1 MRKKLFSLLLC
12 VSLMTS
18 GCLESSPPDMDGD
31 GIQDAEDLD
40 IDGDGWSNSEEMNC
54 TTDPNDADIIPT
66 DTDGDSQCDLNDLDD
81 DGDSWSDA
89 EEAMCGTDPVDSESV
104 PGDLD
109 GDMECDERDDD
120 ADGDD
125 LPNDW
130 ELERGFNPLDPND
143 FISCHGEARY
153 CLRTYD
159 DFTFAE
165 THNSFSTPEDG
176 IMGGINHL
184 TGLQSQWEDGI
195 RAFML
200 DPYHQSEFNN
210 EKEDLVFCHAVSL
223 PNTPPC
229 LFGSVDAFSW
239 LRSLN
244 SLHNNS
250 SGDVVSLLIQNY
262 QVPGEHLEYL
272 LNETGILE
280 RAYIHE
286 LGSPWPS
293 IGDMSL
299 SGTDVLIFVQMEY
312 EDNFTKLL
320 PAWKH
325 TWDTPYGESSQEE
338 MTCDLGRGDASQP
351 VWHMNNWL
359 NSDFGFADPVK
370 ASQVNAYD
378 TLLGRALLCWE
389 TVGNRPTFVGVDYW
403 EQGEVTNVTITLN
416 KMSHWSDEVPEHP

>member
-1 MRKKLFSLLLC
+1 MRKKLFSFLLC
-12 VSLMTS
+12 ALLITS
-18 GCLESSPPDMDGD
+18 GCLEEPPPDMDGD
-31 GIQDAEDLD
+31 GIQDSEDLD
-40 IDGDGWSNSEEMNC
+40 IDGDGWSNYDELNC
-54 TTDPNDADIIPT
+54 TTDPNDADLTPT
-66 DTDGDSQCDLNDLDD
+66 DTDGDLQCDLNDLDD
-81 DGDSWSDA
+81 DGDSWNDA

-104 PGDLD
+104 PDDLD
-109 GDMECDERDDD
+109 GDMKCDEWDND

-143 FISCHGEARY
+143 LMTCHGEARY

-210 EKEDLVFCHAVSL
+210 EKEDVVFCHAVSL

-229 LFGSVDAFSW
+229 LFGSVDAFAW

-262 QVPGEHLEYL
+262 QVPGGHLEYL

-299 SGTDVLIFVQMEY
+299 SGTDVLIFVEMEY

-403 EQGEVTNVTITLN
+403 GQGEVTNVTITLN
-416 KMSHWSDEVPEHP
+416 KMSHWSDEVPDHP

>member
-229 LFGSVDAFSW
+229 LFGSVDAFAW

-262 QVPGEHLEYL
+262 QVPGGHLEYL

-299 SGTDVLIFVQMEY
+299 SGTDVLIFIQMEY

-338 MTCDLGRGDASQP
+338 MTCDLGRGDSSQP

-359 NSDFGFADPVK
+359 NSDFGFADPIK

-378 TLLGRALLCWE
+378 TLLERALLCWE

-403 EQGEVTNVTITLN
+403 EQGEVANVTVTLN

>member
-1 MRKKLFSLLLC
+1 MQKKLFSFLLC
-12 VSLMTS
+12 ASLITS
-18 GCLESSPPDMDGD
+18 GCLEEPPPDMDGD
-31 GIQDAEDLD
+31 GIQDSEDLD
-40 IDGDGWSNSEEMNC
+40 IDGDGWSNYDELNC
-54 TTDPNDADIIPT
+54 TTDPNDADLTPT
-66 DTDGDSQCDLNDLDD
+66 DTDGDLQCDLNDLDD
-81 DGDSWSDA
+81 DGDSWNDA

-104 PGDLD
+104 PDDLD
-109 GDMECDERDDD
+109 GDMKCDEWDND

-130 ELERGFNPLDPND
+130 ELERGFDPMDPND
-143 FISCHGEARY
+143 LITCHGEARY

-210 EKEDLVFCHAVSL
+210 EKEDVVFCHAVSL

-229 LFGSVDAFSW
+229 LFGSVDAFAW

-416 KMSHWSDEVPEHP
+416 KMSHWADEVPEHP

>member
-1 MRKKLFSLLLC
+1 MQKKLFSFLLC
-12 VSLMTS
+12 ASLITS
-18 GCLESSPPDMDGD
+18 GCLEAPPPDMDGD

-54 TTDPNDADIIPT
+54 TTDPNDADVIPT

-89 EEAMCGTDPVDSESV
+89 KEAMCGTDPVDSESV
-104 PGDLD
+104 PDDLD
-109 GDMECDERDDD
+109 GDMECDEWDDD

-130 ELERGFNPLDPND
+130 ELERGFNPMDPND

-165 THNSFSTPEDG
+165 SHNSFSTPEDG

-210 EKEDLVFCHAVSL
+210 EKEDVVFCHAPSL

-229 LFGSVDAFSW
+229 LFGSVDAFAW
-239 LRSLN
+239 LSSLN

-262 QVPGEHLEYL
+262 AVPGGHLEYL

-293 IGDMSL
+293 LGDMSL
-299 SGTDVLIFVQMEY
+299 SGTDVLIFIEMEY

-338 MTCDLGRGDASQP
+338 MTCDLGRGDSSQP

-359 NSDFGFADPVK
+359 NSDFGFADPIK

-378 TLLGRALLCWE
+378 TLLQRALLCWE

>member
-1 MRKKLFSLLLC
+1 
-12 VSLMTS
+12 
-18 GCLESSPPDMDGD
+18 MDGD
-31 GIQDAEDLD
+31 GIQDSEDLD
-40 IDGDGWSNSEEMNC
+40 IDGDGWSNYDELNC
-54 TTDPNDADIIPT
+54 KTDPNDADLTPT
-66 DTDGDSQCDLNDLDD
+66 DTDGDLQCDLNDLDD
-81 DGDSWSDA
+81 DGDSWNDA

-104 PGDLD
+104 PDDLD
-109 GDMECDERDDD
+109 GDMKCDEWDND

-143 FISCHGEARY
+143 LITCHGEARY

-210 EKEDLVFCHAVSL
+210 EKEDVVFCHAVSL

-229 LFGSVDAFSW
+229 LFGSVDAFAW

-262 QVPGEHLEYL
+262 QVPGGHLEYL

>member
-1 MRKKLFSLLLC
+1 MQKKLFSFLLC
-12 VSLMTS
+12 ASLITS
-18 GCLESSPPDMDGD
+18 GCLEAPPPDMDGD

-54 TTDPNDADIIPT
+54 TTDPNDADVIPT

-89 EEAMCGTDPVDSESV
+89 KEAMCGTDPVDSESV
-104 PGDLD
+104 PDDLD
-109 GDMECDERDDD
+109 GDMECDEWDDD

-130 ELERGFNPLDPND
+130 ELERGFNPMDPND
-143 FISCHGEARY
+143 FIACHGEARY

-165 THNSFSTPEDG
+165 SHNSFSTPEDG

-200 DPYHQSEFNN
+200 DPYHQSEFNS
-210 EKEDLVFCHAVSL
+210 EKEDVAFCHAPSL

-229 LFGSVDAFSW
+229 LFGSVDAFAW
-239 LRSLN
+239 LSSLN

-262 QVPGEHLEYL
+262 AVPGGHLEYL

-293 IGDMSL
+293 FGDMSL
-299 SGTDVLIFVQMEY
+299 SGTDVLIFIEMEY

-338 MTCDLGRGDASQP
+338 MTCDLGRGDSSQP

-359 NSDFGFADPVK
+359 NSEFGFADPIK

-378 TLLGRALLCWE
+378 TLLQRALLCWE

>member
-1 MRKKLFSLLLC
+1 MQKKLFSFLLC
-12 VSLMTS
+12 ASLITS
-18 GCLESSPPDMDGD
+18 GCLEEPPPDMDGD
-31 GIQDAEDLD
+31 GIQDSEDLD
-40 IDGDGWSNSEEMNC
+40 IDGDGWSNYDELNC
-54 TTDPNDADIIPT
+54 KTDPNDADLTPT
-66 DTDGDSQCDLNDLDD
+66 DTDGDLQCDLNDLDD
-81 DGDSWSDA
+81 DGDSWNDA

-104 PGDLD
+104 PDDLD
-109 GDMECDERDDD
+109 GDMKCDEWDND

-143 FISCHGEARY
+143 LITCHGEARY

-210 EKEDLVFCHAVSL
+210 EKEDVVFCHAVSL

>member
-1 MRKKLFSLLLC
+1 MRKKLFSFLLC
-12 VSLMTS
+12 ASLITS
-18 GCLESSPPDMDGD
+18 GCLEEPPPDMDGD
-31 GIQDAEDLD
+31 GIQDSEDLD
-40 IDGDGWSNSEEMNC
+40 IDGDGWSNYDELNC
-54 TTDPNDADIIPT
+54 KTDPNDADLTPT
-66 DTDGDSQCDLNDLDD
+66 DTDGDLQCDLNDLDD
-81 DGDSWSDA
+81 DGDSWNDA

-104 PGDLD
+104 PDDLD
-109 GDMECDERDDD
+109 GDMKCDEWDND

-143 FISCHGEARY
+143 LITCHGEARY

-262 QVPGEHLEYL
+262 QVPGGHLEYL

-293 IGDMSL
+293 LGDMSL
-299 SGTDVLIFVQMEY
+299 SGTDVLIFIEMEY

-338 MTCDLGRGDASQP
+338 MTCDLGRGDSSQP

-359 NSDFGFADPVK
+359 NSDFGFADPIK

-378 TLLGRALLCWE
+378 TLLERALLCWE

-403 EQGEVTNVTITLN
+403 EQGEVTNVTVTLN
-416 KMSHWSDEVPEHP
+416 KMSHWSDDVPEHP

>member
-1 MRKKLFSLLLC
+1 MQKKLFSFLLC

-54 TTDPNDADIIPT
+54 TTDPNDADVTPT

-89 EEAMCGTDPVDSESV
+89 EETMCGTDPVDSESV
-104 PGDLD
+104 PDDLD
-109 GDMECDERDDD
+109 GDMECDEWDDD

-130 ELERGFNPLDPND
+130 ELERGFNPMDPSD
-143 FISCHGEARY
+143 FITCHGEARY

-200 DPYHQSEFNN
+200 DPHHQSEFNS
-210 EKEDLVFCHAVSL
+210 EKEDVVFCHAPSL

-229 LFGSVDAFSW
+229 LFGSVDAFAW

-262 QVPGEHLEYL
+262 AVPGGHLEYL

-299 SGTDVLIFVQMEY
+299 SGTDVLIFIEMEY

-325 TWDTPYGESSQEE
+325 TWDTPYGESSQDE
-338 MTCDLGRGDASQP
+338 MTCDLGRGDLSQP

-359 NSDFGFADPVK
+359 NSDFGYADPVK

-378 TLLGRALLCWE
+378 TLLERALLCWE

-403 EQGEVTNVTITLN
+403 EQGELTNVTITLN

>member
-81 DGDSWSDA
+81 DGDAWSDA

-262 QVPGEHLEYL
+262 AVPGGHLEYL

-299 SGTDVLIFVQMEY
+299 SGTDVLIFIQMEY

-338 MTCDLGRGDASQP
+338 MTCDLGRGDSSQP

-359 NSDFGFADPVK
+359 NSDFGFADPIK

-378 TLLGRALLCWE
+378 TLLERALLCWE

-403 EQGEVTNVTITLN
+403 EQGEVANVTVTLN

>member
-229 LFGSVDAFSW
+229 LFGSVDAFAW

-262 QVPGEHLEYL
+262 AVPGGHLEYL

-299 SGTDVLIFVQMEY
+299 SGTDVLIFIQMEY

-338 MTCDLGRGDASQP
+338 MTCDLGRGDSSQP

-359 NSDFGFADPVK
+359 NSDFGFADPIK

-378 TLLGRALLCWE
+378 TLLERALLCWE

-403 EQGEVTNVTITLN
+403 EQGEVANVTVTLN

>member
-1 MRKKLFSLLLC
+1 MQKKLFSFLLC
-12 VSLMTS
+12 ASLITS
-18 GCLESSPPDMDGD
+18 GCLEEPPPDMDGD
-31 GIQDAEDLD
+31 GIQDSEDLD
-40 IDGDGWSNSEEMNC
+40 IDGDGWSNYDELNC
-54 TTDPNDADIIPT
+54 KTDPNDADLTPT
-66 DTDGDSQCDLNDLDD
+66 DTDGDLQCDLNDLDD
-81 DGDSWSDA
+81 DGDSWNDA

-104 PGDLD
+104 PDDLD
-109 GDMECDERDDD
+109 GDMKCDEWDND

-143 FISCHGEARY
+143 LITCHGEARY

-210 EKEDLVFCHAVSL
+210 EKEDVVFCHAVSL

-229 LFGSVDAFSW
+229 LFGSVDAFAW

-403 EQGEVTNVTITLN
+403 EQGEVTNVTVTLN
-416 KMSHWSDEVPEHP
+416 KMSHWSDDVPEHP

>member
-1 MRKKLFSLLLC
+1 M
-12 VSLMTS
+12 
-18 GCLESSPPDMDGD
+18 
-31 GIQDAEDLD
+31 
-40 IDGDGWSNSEEMNC
+40 
-54 TTDPNDADIIPT
+54 
-66 DTDGDSQCDLNDLDD
+66 
-81 DGDSWSDA
+81 
-89 EEAMCGTDPVDSESV
+89 
-104 PGDLD
+104 
-109 GDMECDERDDD
+109 
-120 ADGDD
+120 
-125 LPNDW
+125 
-130 ELERGFNPLDPND
+130 DPND
-143 FISCHGEARY
+143 FIACHGEASY

-165 THNSFSTPEDG
+165 SHNSFSTPEDG

-184 TGLQSQWEDGI
+184 TGLRSQWEGGI

-200 DPYHQSEFNN
+200 DPYHQSEFNS
-210 EKEDLVFCHAVSL
+210 EKEDVVFCHAPSL

-229 LFGSVDAFSW
+229 LFGSVDAFAW

-262 QVPGEHLEYL
+262 AVPGEHLEYL

-293 IGDMSL
+293 LGDMSL
-299 SGTDVLIFVQMEY
+299 SGTDVLIFIQMEY

-320 PAWKH
+320 PAWRH

-338 MTCDLGRGDASQP
+338 MTCDLGRGDSNQP

-359 NSDFGFADPVK
+359 NSDFGFADPIK

-378 TLLGRALLCWE
+378 TLLQRALLCWE

-416 KMSHWSDEVPEHP
+416 KMSHWSDDVPGHP

>member
-1 MRKKLFSLLLC
+1 MQKKLFSFLLC
-12 VSLMTS
+12 ASLITS
-18 GCLESSPPDMDGD
+18 GCLEAPPPDMDGE

-54 TTDPNDADIIPT
+54 TTDPNDADVIPT

-89 EEAMCGTDPVDSESV
+89 KEAMCGTDPVDSESV
-104 PGDLD
+104 PDDLD
-109 GDMECDERDDD
+109 GDMECDEWDDD

-130 ELERGFNPLDPND
+130 ELERGFNPMDPND
-143 FISCHGEARY
+143 FIACHGEARY

-165 THNSFSTPEDG
+165 SHNSFSTPEDG

-210 EKEDLVFCHAVSL
+210 EKEDVVFCHAVSL

-229 LFGSVDAFSW
+229 LFGSVDAFAW
-239 LRSLN
+239 LSSLN

-262 QVPGEHLEYL
+262 AVPGGHLEYL

-293 IGDMSL
+293 LGDMSL
-299 SGTDVLIFVQMEY
+299 SGTDVLIFIEMEY

-338 MTCDLGRGDASQP
+338 MTCDLGRGDSSQP

-359 NSDFGFADPVK
+359 NSEFGFADPIK

-378 TLLGRALLCWE
+378 TLLQRALLCWE

-403 EQGEVTNVTITLN
+403 EQGEVTNVTVTLN
-416 KMSHWSDEVPEHP
+416 KMSHWSDDVPEHP

>member
-12 VSLMTS
+12 VLLMTS

-81 DGDSWSDA
+81 DGDAWSDA

-262 QVPGEHLEYL
+262 AVPGGHLEYL

-299 SGTDVLIFVQMEY
+299 SGTDVLIFIQMEY

-338 MTCDLGRGDASQP
+338 MTCDLGRGDSSQP

-359 NSDFGFADPVK
+359 NSDFGFADPIK

-378 TLLGRALLCWE
+378 TLLERALLCWE

-403 EQGEVTNVTITLN
+403 EQGEVANVTVTLN

>member
-1 MRKKLFSLLLC
+1 MRKKLVSFLLC
-12 VSLMTS
+12 ASLITS
-18 GCLESSPPDMDGD
+18 GCLEEPPPDMDGD
-31 GIQDAEDLD
+31 GIQDSEDLD
-40 IDGDGWSNSEEMNC
+40 IDGDGWSNYDELNC
-54 TTDPNDADIIPT
+54 KTDPNDADLTPT
-66 DTDGDSQCDLNDLDD
+66 DTDGDLQCDLNDLDD
-81 DGDSWSDA
+81 DGDSWNDA

-104 PGDLD
+104 PDDLD
-109 GDMECDERDDD
+109 GDMKCDEWDND

-143 FISCHGEARY
+143 LITCHGEARY

-210 EKEDLVFCHAVSL
+210 EKEDVVFCHAVSL

-229 LFGSVDAFSW
+229 LFGSVDAFAW

>member
-1 MRKKLFSLLLC
+1 MQKKLFSFLLC
-12 VSLMTS
+12 ASLITS
-18 GCLESSPPDMDGD
+18 GCLEAPPPDMDGD

-54 TTDPNDADIIPT
+54 TTDPNDADVIPT

-89 EEAMCGTDPVDSESV
+89 KEAMCGTDPVDSESV
-104 PGDLD
+104 PDDLD
-109 GDMECDERDDD
+109 GDMECDEWDDD

-130 ELERGFNPLDPND
+130 ELERGFNPMDPND
-143 FISCHGEARY
+143 FIACHGEARY

-165 THNSFSTPEDG
+165 SHNSFSTPEDG

-200 DPYHQSEFNN
+200 DPYHQSGFNS
-210 EKEDLVFCHAVSL
+210 EKEDVVFCHAPSL

-229 LFGSVDAFSW
+229 LFGSVDAFAW
-239 LRSLN
+239 LSSLN

-262 QVPGEHLEYL
+262 AVPGGHLEYL

-293 IGDMSL
+293 LGDMSL
-299 SGTDVLIFVQMEY
+299 SGTDVLIFIEMEY

-338 MTCDLGRGDASQP
+338 MTCDLGRGDSSQP

-359 NSDFGFADPVK
+359 NSEFGFADPIK

-378 TLLGRALLCWE
+378 TLLQRALLCWE

>member
-1 MRKKLFSLLLC
+1 MQKKLFSFLLC
-12 VSLMTS
+12 ASLITS
-18 GCLESSPPDMDGD
+18 GCLEAPPPDMDGD

-54 TTDPNDADIIPT
+54 TTDPNDADVIPT

-89 EEAMCGTDPVDSESV
+89 KEAMCGTDPVDSESV
-104 PGDLD
+104 PDDLD
-109 GDMECDERDDD
+109 GDMECDEWDDD

-130 ELERGFNPLDPND
+130 ELERGFNPMDPND

-165 THNSFSTPEDG
+165 SHNSFSTPEDG

-200 DPYHQSEFNN
+200 DPYHQSEFSS
-210 EKEDLVFCHAVSL
+210 EKEDVVFCHAPSL

-229 LFGSVDAFSW
+229 LFGSVDAFAW
-239 LRSLN
+239 LSSLN

-262 QVPGEHLEYL
+262 AVPGGHLEYL

-293 IGDMSL
+293 LGDMSL
-299 SGTDVLIFVQMEY
+299 SGTDVLIFIEMEY

-338 MTCDLGRGDASQP
+338 MTCDLGRGDSSQP

-359 NSDFGFADPVK
+359 NSEFGFADPIK

-378 TLLGRALLCWE
+378 TLLQRALLCWE

-403 EQGEVTNVTITLN
+403 EQGEVTNVTVTLN

>member
-262 QVPGEHLEYL
+262 AVPGGHLEYL

-299 SGTDVLIFVQMEY
+299 SGTDVLIFIQMEY

-338 MTCDLGRGDASQP
+338 MTCDLGRGDSSQP

-359 NSDFGFADPVK
+359 NSDFGFADPIK

-378 TLLGRALLCWE
+378 TLLERALLCWE

-403 EQGEVTNVTITLN
+403 EQGEVANVTVTLN

>member
-1 MRKKLFSLLLC
+1 M
-12 VSLMTS
+12 
-18 GCLESSPPDMDGD
+18 
-31 GIQDAEDLD
+31 
-40 IDGDGWSNSEEMNC
+40 
-54 TTDPNDADIIPT
+54 DPNDLIT
-66 DTDGDSQCDLNDLDD
+66 
-81 DGDSWSDA
+81 
-89 EEAMCGTDPVDSESV
+89 
-104 PGDLD
+104 
-109 GDMECDERDDD
+109 
-120 ADGDD
+120 
-125 LPNDW
+125 
-130 ELERGFNPLDPND
+130 
-143 FISCHGEARY
+143 CHGEARY

-176 IMGGINHL
+176 IMAGINHL

-200 DPYHQSEFNN
+200 DPHHQSEFNS
-210 EKEDLVFCHAVSL
+210 EKEDVVVCHAPSL

-229 LFGSVDAFSW
+229 LFGSVDAFAW

-250 SGDVVSLLIQNY
+250 SGDVVSLLIQNHR
-262 QVPGEHLEYL
+262 VPGGHLEYL

-299 SGTDVLIFVQMEY
+299 SGTDVLIFIEMEY

-338 MTCDLGRGDASQP
+338 MTCDLGRGDSIQP

-359 NSDFGFADPVK
+359 NSDFGYADPVK

-378 TLLGRALLCWE
+378 TLLQRALLCWE

>member
-1 MRKKLFSLLLC
+1 M
-12 VSLMTS
+12 
-18 GCLESSPPDMDGD
+18 
-31 GIQDAEDLD
+31 
-40 IDGDGWSNSEEMNC
+40 
-54 TTDPNDADIIPT
+54 
-66 DTDGDSQCDLNDLDD
+66 
-81 DGDSWSDA
+81 
-89 EEAMCGTDPVDSESV
+89 
-104 PGDLD
+104 
-109 GDMECDERDDD
+109 
-120 ADGDD
+120 
-125 LPNDW
+125 
-130 ELERGFNPLDPND
+130 
-143 FISCHGEARY
+143 
-153 CLRTYD
+153 
-159 DFTFAE
+159 
-165 THNSFSTPEDG
+165 
-176 IMGGINHL
+176 
-184 TGLQSQWEDGI
+184 
-195 RAFML
+195 
-200 DPYHQSEFNN
+200 
-210 EKEDLVFCHAVSL
+210 SL

-262 QVPGEHLEYL
+262 AVPGGHLEYL
-272 LNETGILE
+272 LNKTGILE

-299 SGTDVLIFVQMEY
+299 SGTDVLIFIQMEY

-338 MTCDLGRGDASQP
+338 MTCDLGRGDSSQP

-359 NSDFGFADPVK
+359 NSDFGFADPIK

-378 TLLGRALLCWE
+378 TLLERALLCWE

-403 EQGEVTNVTITLN
+403 EQGEVANVTVTLN

>member
-1 MRKKLFSLLLC
+1 MQKKLFSFLLC
-12 VSLMTS
+12 VSLITS
-18 GCLESSPPDMDGD
+18 GCLEVSPPDMDGD

-54 TTDPNDADIIPT
+54 TTDPNDADVTPT

-89 EEAMCGTDPVDSESV
+89 EEAICGTDPVDSESV
-104 PGDLD
+104 PDDLD
-109 GDMECDERDDD
+109 GDMECDEWDDD

-130 ELERGFNPLDPND
+130 ELERGFNPMDPND
-143 FISCHGEARY
+143 FITCHGEARY

-165 THNSFSTPEDG
+165 THNSFSTAEDG
-176 IMGGINHL
+176 IMVGINHL

-200 DPYHQSEFNN
+200 DPHHESEFNS
-210 EKEDLVFCHAVSL
+210 EKEDVVFCHAISL

-229 LFGSVDAFSW
+229 LFGSVDAFAW

-250 SGDVVSLLIQNY
+250 SGDVVSLLIQNHR
-262 QVPGEHLEYL
+262 VPGGHLEYL

-299 SGTDVLIFVQMEY
+299 SGTDVLIFIEMEY

-338 MTCDLGRGDASQP
+338 MTCDLGRGDSSQP

-359 NSDFGFADPVK
+359 DSDFGFADPVK

-378 TLLGRALLCWE
+378 TLLQRALLCWE

>member
-81 DGDSWSDA
+81 DGDAWSDA

-210 EKEDLVFCHAVSL
+210 EKEDVVFCHAVSL

-229 LFGSVDAFSW
+229 LFGSVDAFAW

-262 QVPGEHLEYL
+262 AVPGGHLEYL

-299 SGTDVLIFVQMEY
+299 SGTDVLIFIQMEY

-338 MTCDLGRGDASQP
+338 MTCDLGRGDSSQP

-359 NSDFGFADPVK
+359 NSDFGFADPIK

-378 TLLGRALLCWE
+378 TLLERALLCWE

-403 EQGEVTNVTITLN
+403 EQGEVANVTVTLN

>member
-1 MRKKLFSLLLC
+1 MQKKLFSFLLC
-12 VSLMTS
+12 VSLITS
-18 GCLESSPPDMDGD
+18 GCLEVSPPDMDGD

-54 TTDPNDADIIPT
+54 TTDPNDADVTPT
-66 DTDGDSQCDLNDLDD
+66 DTDGDSQCDTNDLDD
-81 DGDSWSDA
+81 DGDSWSDT
-89 EEAMCGTDPVDSESV
+89 EEARCGTDPVDSESV
-104 PGDLD
+104 PDDLD
-109 GDMECDERDDD
+109 GDMECDEWDDD

-130 ELERGFNPLDPND
+130 ELERGFNPMDPND
-143 FISCHGEARY
+143 LITCHGEARY

-176 IMGGINHL
+176 IMAGINHL
-184 TGLQSQWEDGI
+184 TGLQSQWDDGI

-200 DPYHQSEFNN
+200 DPYHQSEFNS
-210 EKEDLVFCHAVSL
+210 EKEDVVFCHAPSL

-229 LFGSVDAFSW
+229 LFGSVDAFAW

-262 QVPGEHLEYL
+262 AVPGGHLEYL

-299 SGTDVLIFVQMEY
+299 SGTDVLIFIQMEY

-325 TWDTPYGESSQEE
+325 TWDTPYGQSSQEE
-338 MTCDLGRGDASQP
+338 MTCACL
-351 VWHMNNWL
+351 
-359 NSDFGFADPVK
+359 
-370 ASQVNAYD
+370 AY
-378 TLLGRALLCWE
+378 E
-389 TVGNRPTFVGVDYW
+389 
-403 EQGEVTNVTITLN
+403 
-416 KMSHWSDEVPEHP
+416 

>member
-1 MRKKLFSLLLC
+1 MRKKLFSFLLC
-12 VSLMTS
+12 ASLITS
-18 GCLESSPPDMDGD
+18 GCLEEPPPDMDGD
-31 GIQDAEDLD
+31 GIQDSEDLD
-40 IDGDGWSNSEEMNC
+40 IDGDGWSNYDELNC
-54 TTDPNDADIIPT
+54 KTDPNDADLTPT
-66 DTDGDSQCDLNDLDD
+66 DTDGDLQCDLNDLDD
-81 DGDSWSDA
+81 DGDSWNDA

-104 PGDLD
+104 PDDLD
-109 GDMECDERDDD
+109 GDMKCDEWDND

-143 FISCHGEARY
+143 LITCHGEARY

-210 EKEDLVFCHAVSL
+210 EKEDVVFCHAVSL

-286 LGSPWPS
+286 LGSTWPS

>member
-1 MRKKLFSLLLC
+1 MQKKLFSFLLC
-12 VSLMTS
+12 ASLITS
-18 GCLESSPPDMDGD
+18 GCLEAPPPDMDGD

-54 TTDPNDADIIPT
+54 TTDPNDADVIPT

-89 EEAMCGTDPVDSESV
+89 KEAMCGTDPVDSESV
-104 PGDLD
+104 PDDLD
-109 GDMECDERDDD
+109 GDMECDEWDDD

-130 ELERGFNPLDPND
+130 ELERGFNPMDPND
-143 FISCHGEARY
+143 FIACHGEARY

-165 THNSFSTPEDG
+165 SHNSFSTPEDG

-210 EKEDLVFCHAVSL
+210 EKEDVVFCHAVSL

-229 LFGSVDAFSW
+229 LFGSVDAFAW
-239 LRSLN
+239 LSSLN

-262 QVPGEHLEYL
+262 AVPGGHLEYL

-293 IGDMSL
+293 LGDMSL
-299 SGTDVLIFVQMEY
+299 SGTDVLIFIEMEY

-338 MTCDLGRGDASQP
+338 MTCDLGRGDSSQP

-359 NSDFGFADPVK
+359 NSEFGFADPIK

-378 TLLGRALLCWE
+378 TLLQRALLCWE

>member
-1 MRKKLFSLLLC
+1 MRKKLFSFLLC
-12 VSLMTS
+12 ASLITS
-18 GCLESSPPDMDGD
+18 GCLEEPPPDMDGD
-31 GIQDAEDLD
+31 GIQDSEDLD
-40 IDGDGWSNSEEMNC
+40 IDGDGWSNYDELNC
-54 TTDPNDADIIPT
+54 KTDPNDADLTPT
-66 DTDGDSQCDLNDLDD
+66 DTDGDLQCDLNDLDD
-81 DGDSWSDA
+81 DGDSWDDA

-104 PGDLD
+104 PDDLD
-109 GDMECDERDDD
+109 GDMKCDEWDND

-143 FISCHGEARY
+143 LITCHGEARY

-210 EKEDLVFCHAVSL
+210 EKEDVVFCHAVSL

-229 LFGSVDAFSW
+229 LFGSVDAFAW

>member
-1 MRKKLFSLLLC
+1 MQKKLFSFLLC
-12 VSLMTS
+12 VSLITS
-18 GCLESSPPDMDGD
+18 GCLEVSPPDMDGD

-54 TTDPNDADIIPT
+54 TTDPNDADVTPT

-89 EEAMCGTDPVDSESV
+89 EEAICGTDPVDSESV
-104 PGDLD
+104 PDDLD
-109 GDMECDERDDD
+109 GDMECDEWDDD

-130 ELERGFNPLDPND
+130 ELERGFNPMDPND
-143 FISCHGEARY
+143 LITCHGEARY

-165 THNSFSTPEDG
+165 THNSFSTAEDG
-176 IMGGINHL
+176 IMVGINHL

-200 DPYHQSEFNN
+200 DPHHQSEFNS
-210 EKEDLVFCHAVSL
+210 EKEDVVFCHAISL

-229 LFGSVDAFSW
+229 LFGSVDAFAW

-250 SGDVVSLLIQNY
+250 SGDVVSLLIQNHR
-262 QVPGEHLEYL
+262 VPGGHLEYL

-299 SGTDVLIFVQMEY
+299 SGTDVLIFIEMEY

-338 MTCDLGRGDASQP
+338 MTCDLGRGDSSQP

-378 TLLGRALLCWE
+378 TLLQRALLCWE

>member
-1 MRKKLFSLLLC
+1 MQKKLFSFLLC
-12 VSLMTS
+12 ASLITS
-18 GCLESSPPDMDGD
+18 GCLEAPPPDMDGD

-54 TTDPNDADIIPT
+54 TTDPNDADVIPT

-89 EEAMCGTDPVDSESV
+89 KEEMCGTDPVDSESV
-104 PGDLD
+104 PDDLD
-109 GDMECDERDDD
+109 GDMECDEWDDD

-130 ELERGFNPLDPND
+130 ELERGFDPMDPND
-143 FISCHGEARY
+143 LITCHGEARY

-176 IMGGINHL
+176 IMVGINHL
-184 TGLQSQWEDGI
+184 TGLHSQWEDGI

-200 DPYHQSEFNN
+200 DPHHQSEFNS
-210 EKEDLVFCHAVSL
+210 EKEDVVFCHAISL

-229 LFGSVDAFSW
+229 LGGSVDAFAW

-262 QVPGEHLEYL
+262 AIPGGHLEYL

-338 MTCDLGRGDASQP
+338 MTCDLGRGDSSQP

-359 NSDFGFADPVK
+359 NNDFGFADPLK

-378 TLLGRALLCWE
+378 TLLERALLCWE
-389 TVGNRPTFVGVDYW
+389 TVGNRLTFVGVDYW
-403 EQGEVTNVTITLN
+403 ERGEVTNVTITLN

>member
-1 MRKKLFSLLLC
+1 MRKKLFSFFLC
-12 VSLMTS
+12 ASLITS
-18 GCLESSPPDMDGD
+18 GCLEEPPPDMDGD
-31 GIQDAEDLD
+31 GIQDSEDLD
-40 IDGDGWSNSEEMNC
+40 IDGDGWSNYDELNC
-54 TTDPNDADIIPT
+54 KTDPNDADLTPT
-66 DTDGDSQCDLNDLDD
+66 DTDGDLQCDLNDLDD
-81 DGDSWSDA
+81 DGDSWNDA

-104 PGDLD
+104 PDDLD
-109 GDMECDERDDD
+109 GDMKCDEWDND

-143 FISCHGEARY
+143 LITCHGEARY

-210 EKEDLVFCHAVSL
+210 EKEDVVFCHAVSL

-229 LFGSVDAFSW
+229 LFGSVDAFAW

>member
-81 DGDSWSDA
+81 DGDAWSDA

-200 DPYHQSEFNN
+200 DPYHQSEFDN

-262 QVPGEHLEYL
+262 AVPGGHLEYL

-299 SGTDVLIFVQMEY
+299 SGTDVLIFIQMEY

-338 MTCDLGRGDASQP
+338 MTCDLGRGDSSQP

-359 NSDFGFADPVK
+359 NSDFGFADPIK

-378 TLLGRALLCWE
+378 TLLERALLCWE

-403 EQGEVTNVTITLN
+403 EQGEVANVTVTLN

>member
-1 MRKKLFSLLLC
+1 MRKKLFSFLLC
-12 VSLMTS
+12 ASLITS
-18 GCLESSPPDMDGD
+18 GCLEEPPPDMDGD
-31 GIQDAEDLD
+31 GIQDSEDLD
-40 IDGDGWSNSEEMNC
+40 IDGDGWSNYDELNC
-54 TTDPNDADIIPT
+54 KTDPNDADLTPT
-66 DTDGDSQCDLNDLDD
+66 DTDGDLQCDLNDLDD
-81 DGDSWSDA
+81 DGDSWNDA

-104 PGDLD
+104 PDDLD
-109 GDMECDERDDD
+109 GDMKCDEWDND

-143 FISCHGEARY
+143 LITCHGEARY

-210 EKEDLVFCHAVSL
+210 EKEDVVFCHAVDL

-229 LFGSVDAFSW
+229 LFGSVDAFAW

>member
-262 QVPGEHLEYL
+262 AVPGGHLEYL

-293 IGDMSL
+293 IGDMTL
-299 SGTDVLIFVQMEY
+299 SGTDVLIFIQMEY

-338 MTCDLGRGDASQP
+338 MTCDLGRGDSSQP

-359 NSDFGFADPVK
+359 NSDFGFADPIK

-378 TLLGRALLCWE
+378 TLLERALLCWE

-403 EQGEVTNVTITLN
+403 EQGEVANVTVTLN

>member
-1 MRKKLFSLLLC
+1 MRKKLFSFLLC
-12 VSLMTS
+12 ASLITS
-18 GCLESSPPDMDGD
+18 GCLEEPPPDMDGD
-31 GIQDAEDLD
+31 GIQDSEDLD
-40 IDGDGWSNSEEMNC
+40 IDGDGWSNYDELNC
-54 TTDPNDADIIPT
+54 KTDPNDADLTPT
-66 DTDGDSQCDLNDLDD
+66 DTDGDLQCDLNDLDD
-81 DGDSWSDA
+81 DGDSWNDA
-89 EEAMCGTDPVDSESV
+89 EETMCGTDPVDSESV
-104 PGDLD
+104 PDDLD
-109 GDMECDERDDD
+109 GDMKCDEWDND

-143 FISCHGEARY
+143 LITCHGEARY

-210 EKEDLVFCHAVSL
+210 EKEDVVFCHAVSL

-229 LFGSVDAFSW
+229 LFGSVDAFAW

-299 SGTDVLIFVQMEY
+299 SGTDVLIFIEMEY

>member
-1 MRKKLFSLLLC
+1 MQKKLFSFLLC
-12 VSLMTS
+12 VSLITS
-18 GCLESSPPDMDGD
+18 GCLEAPPPDMDGD

-54 TTDPNDADIIPT
+54 TTDPNDADVIPT

-81 DGDSWSDA
+81 DGDSWSDVK
-89 EEAMCGTDPVDSESV
+89 EAMCGTDPVDSESV
-104 PGDLD
+104 PDDLD
-109 GDMECDERDDD
+109 GDMECDEWDDD

-130 ELERGFNPLDPND
+130 ELERGFNPMDPND

-165 THNSFSTPEDG
+165 SHNSFSTPEDG

-210 EKEDLVFCHAVSL
+210 EKEDVVFCHAPSL

-229 LFGSVDAFSW
+229 LFGSVDAFAW
-239 LRSLN
+239 LRNLN

-262 QVPGEHLEYL
+262 AVPGGHLEYL

-286 LGSPWPS
+286 LGSSWPS
-293 IGDMSL
+293 LGDMSL
-299 SGTDVLIFVQMEY
+299 SGTDVLIFIEMEY

-338 MTCDLGRGDASQP
+338 MTCDLGRGDSSQP

-359 NSDFGFADPVK
+359 NSDFGFADPIK

-378 TLLGRALLCWE
+378 TLLERALLCWE

-403 EQGEVTNVTITLN
+403 EQGEVTNVTVTLN
-416 KMSHWSDEVPEHP
+416 KMSHWSDDVPEHP

>member
-1 MRKKLFSLLLC
+1 MQKKLFSFLLC
-12 VSLMTS
+12 ASLITS
-18 GCLESSPPDMDGD
+18 GCLEAPPPDMDGD

-54 TTDPNDADIIPT
+54 TTDPNDADVIPT

-89 EEAMCGTDPVDSESV
+89 KEAMCGTDPVDSESV
-104 PGDLD
+104 PDDLD
-109 GDMECDERDDD
+109 GDMECDEWDDD

-130 ELERGFNPLDPND
+130 ELERGFNPMDPND
-143 FISCHGEARY
+143 FIACHGEARY

-165 THNSFSTPEDG
+165 SHNSFSTPEDG

-210 EKEDLVFCHAVSL
+210 EKEDVVFCHAPSL

-229 LFGSVDAFSW
+229 LFGSVDAFAW
-239 LRSLN
+239 LSSLN

-262 QVPGEHLEYL
+262 AVPGGHLEYL

-293 IGDMSL
+293 LGDMSL
-299 SGTDVLIFVQMEY
+299 SGTDVLIFIEMEY

-338 MTCDLGRGDASQP
+338 MTCDLGRGDSSQP

-359 NSDFGFADPVK
+359 NSEFGFADPIK

-378 TLLGRALLCWE
+378 TLLQRALLCWE